1 MSLYGAQRYGLSF
14 TPQCFPEK
22 IFAKRRKDKSFS
34 LLLRQKHYLCLW
46 IQTKGIMSK
55 KFPIG
60 IQSFE
65 EIRAN
70 DFFYIDKTDLIHQ
83 LATRGKY
90 YFLGRPRRFGK
101 SLLVSTLEAYFQG
114 KKELFKGLA
123 MEQLEQDWKE
133 YPVLHLDLNTR
144 KYKNTDSLPNIL
156 NQHLEKWEALYGDE
170 KKNRAPEER
179 FTYLIQQAATAT
191 GRQVVILI
199 DEYDKPLLQAIG
211 NEALAAE
218 YRSTLK
224 AFYGV
229 VKSCDPY
236 IRFAL
241 LTGVSKFSKVSVF
254 SDLNNLLDISMDR
267 RYATLC
273 GITEEEIH
281 RTLEPELHQLA
292 DATGLTYEETCQKLR
307 ERYDGYHFCRVSPGI
322 YNPFSL
328 LCTFDKMEFG
338 SYWFETGTPTFLVEL
353 LKRDRY
359 NLYQMA
365 HEQTTADVLNSVVPE
380 ALSSIPVLYQAGYL
394 TLKGYD
400 SRFELYQLG
409 FPNKEVE
416 EGFINFLLPS
426 YARINPAEGRFQISR
441 FVHEVETGDIDAF
454 FRRLQSFFADTPYE
468 LARDLELHYQNILYI
483 VFKLIGFYVQAEYHT
498 SEGRIDLVLQT
509 DRYVY
514 VMEFKLD
521 GTAEEALQQIENKRY
536 ALPFATDKRQVFRVG
551 VNFSNRMRNIERW
564 LVQELQ

>member
-14 TPQCFPEK
+14 TLQCFPEK
-22 IFAKRRKDKSFS
+22 IFAKRRKDKAFS

-133 YPVLHLDLNTR
+133 YPVLHLDLNTQ
-144 KYKNTDSLPNIL
+144 KYDTPEALYNIL
-156 NQHLEKWEALYGDE
+156 NTTLCHWEKLYGANPSETDE
-170 KKNRAPEER
+170 GLRFGGIIRRAC
-179 FTYLIQQAATAT
+179 ATT

-416 EGFINFLLPS
+416 D
-426 YARINPAEGRFQISR
+426 
-441 FVHEVETGDIDAF
+441 GDIDAF

-521 GTAEEALQQIENKRY
+521 GTAEEALQQIEDKRY

-564 LVQELQ
+564 LVK

>member
-14 TPQCFPEK
+14 TLQCFPEK
-22 IFAKRRKDKSFS
+22 IFAKRRKDKAFS

-133 YPVLHLDLNTR
+133 YPVLHLDLNTQ
-144 KYKNTDSLPNIL
+144 KYDTPEALYNIL
-156 NQHLEKWEALYGDE
+156 NTTLCHWEKLYGANPSETDE
-170 KKNRAPEER
+170 GLRFGGIIRRAC
-179 FTYLIQQAATAT
+179 AAT

-426 YARINPAEGRFQISR
+426 YAKVNPAEGRFQISR
-441 FVHEVETGDIDAF
+441 FVQEVEAGDIDAF

-521 GTAEEALQQIENKRY
+521 GTAEEALQQIEDKRY
-536 ALPFATDKRQVFRVG
+536 ALPFATDKRQVFCVG

-564 LVQELQ
+564 LVK

>member
-1 MSLYGAQRYGLSF
+1 
-14 TPQCFPEK
+14 
-22 IFAKRRKDKSFS
+22 
-34 LLLRQKHYLCLW
+34 
-46 IQTKGIMSK
+46 MSK

-65 EIRAN
+65 DIRAN
-70 DFFYIDKTDLIHQ
+70 DFFYIDKTDLVYQ

-114 KKELFKGLA
+114 KKDLFKGLA
-123 MEQLEQDWKE
+123 LEQLETEWKK

-144 KYKNTDSLPNIL
+144 KYKDADSLPAIL
-156 NQHLEKWEALYGDE
+156 NQHLEKWEAFYGDE
-170 KKNRAPEER
+170 MKNRAPEER
-179 FTYLIQQAATAT
+179 FMYLIQRAATTT

-211 NEALAAE
+211 NEALTAE

-292 DATGLTYEETCQKLR
+292 EATGLTYEEACDKLR
-307 ERYDGYHFCRVSPGI
+307 EMYDGYHFSRVSPGI

-365 HEQTTADVLNSVVPE
+365 HEQTTADVLNSAVPE
-380 ALSSIPVLYQAGYL
+380 SISSIPVLYQAGYL

-416 EGFINFLLPS
+416 EGFVNFLLPN

-441 FVHEVETGDIDAF
+441 FVHEVESGDIDAF

-468 LARDLELHYQNILYI
+468 LARDLELHYQNVLYI
-483 VFKLIGFYVQAEYHT
+483 VFKLIGFYVQVEYHT

-514 VMEFKLD
+514 IMEFKLD
-521 GTAEEALQQIENKRY
+521 GTAEEALQQIEDKHY
-536 ALPFATDKRQVFRVG
+536 ALPFATDSRQVFCVG
-551 VNFSNRMRNIERW
+551 VNFSNRMRNVERW
-564 LVQELQ
+564 LVKAL

>member
-1 MSLYGAQRYGLSF
+1 
-14 TPQCFPEK
+14 
-22 IFAKRRKDKSFS
+22 
-34 LLLRQKHYLCLW
+34 
-46 IQTKGIMSK
+46 MSK

-70 DFFYIDKTDLIHQ
+70 DFFYIDKTDLIYQ

-133 YPVLHLDLNTR
+133 YPVLHLDLNTQ
-144 KYKNTDSLPNIL
+144 KYDTPEALYNIL
-156 NQHLEKWEALYGDE
+156 NTTLCHWEELYGANPSETDE
-170 KKNRAPEER
+170 GLRFGGIIRRAC
-179 FTYLIQQAATAT
+179 AAT

-211 NEALAAE
+211 NETLAAE

-441 FVHEVETGDIDAF
+441 FVQEVEAGDIDAF

-521 GTAEEALQQIENKRY
+521 GTAEEALQQIEDKRY
-536 ALPFATDKRQVFRVG
+536 ALPFATDKRQVFCIG
-551 VNFSNRMRNIERW
+551 VNFSNRTRNIERW

>member
-1 MSLYGAQRYGLSF
+1 
-14 TPQCFPEK
+14 
-22 IFAKRRKDKSFS
+22 
-34 LLLRQKHYLCLW
+34 
-46 IQTKGIMSK
+46 MSK

-179 FTYLIQQAATAT
+179 FTYLIQQAATTT

-426 YARINPAEGRFQISR
+426 YAKVNPAEGRFQISR
-441 FVHEVETGDIDAF
+441 FVQEVEAGDIDAF

-521 GTAEEALQQIENKRY
+521 GTAEEALQQIEDKRY

-564 LVQELQ
+564 LVK

>member
-14 TPQCFPEK
+14 TLQCFPEK
-22 IFAKRRKDKSFS
+22 IFAKRRKDKAFS

-70 DFFYIDKTDLIHQ
+70 DFFYIDKTDLVYQ

-179 FTYLIQQAATAT
+179 FTYLIQQAATTT

-441 FVHEVETGDIDAF
+441 FVQEVEAGDIDAF

-521 GTAEEALQQIENKRY
+521 GTAEEALQQIEDKRY

-564 LVQELQ
+564 LVK

>member
-1 MSLYGAQRYGLSF
+1 
-14 TPQCFPEK
+14 
-22 IFAKRRKDKSFS
+22 
-34 LLLRQKHYLCLW
+34 
-46 IQTKGIMSK
+46 MSK
-55 KFPIG
+55 KFPVG

-65 EIRAN
+65 DIRAN
-70 DFFYIDKTDLIHQ
+70 DFFYIDKTDLVYQ

-114 KKELFKGLA
+114 KKDLFKGLA
-123 MEQLEQDWKE
+123 LEQLETEWKE
-133 YPVLHLDLNTR
+133 YPVLHLDLNTQ
-144 KYKNTDSLPNIL
+144 KYDRPEALHNIL
-156 NQHLEKWEALYGDE
+156 NTHLCYWEKLYGTNPSETDE
-170 KKNRAPEER
+170 GLRFGGIIRRA
-179 FTYLIQQAATAT
+179 AATT

-199 DEYDKPLLQAIG
+199 DEYDKPLLQALG
-211 NEALAAE
+211 NEVLAAE

-267 RYATLC
+267 RYSTLC

-292 DATGLTYEETCQKLR
+292 EATGLTYGEACDKLR
-307 ERYDGYHFCRVSPGI
+307 EMYDGYHFSRVSQGI

-365 HEQTTADVLNSVVPE
+365 HEQTTADVLNSAVPE
-380 ALSSIPVLYQAGYL
+380 SISSIPVLYQAGY
-394 TLKGYD
+394 
-400 SRFELYQLG
+400 
-409 FPNKEVE
+409 
-416 EGFINFLLPS
+416 
-426 YARINPAEGRFQISR
+426 R
-441 FVHEVETGDIDAF
+441 FVHEVESGDIDAF

-468 LARDLELHYQNILYI
+468 LARDLELHYQNVLYI

-514 VMEFKLD
+514 IMEFKLD
-521 GTAEEALQQIENKRY
+521 GTAEEALQQIEDKHY
-536 ALPFATDKRQVFRVG
+536 ALPFATDSRQVFCVG
-551 VNFSNRMRNIERW
+551 VNFSNRTRNIERW
-564 LVQELQ
+564 LVKAL